1 MSPVY
6 LRMCIDLCC
15 GPTAD
20 GHRAEEGLV
29 CLCCGHWVSTCSAH
43 RVVCIIISTLHP
55 TSGPMQYVL
64 QVRKRPVWVQYLTHG
79 GWTALG
85 ERRVS
90 ISTAT
95 ALVLDYVDS
104 SS

>member
-1 MSPVY
+1 
-6 LRMCIDLCC
+6 
-15 GPTAD
+15 
-20 GHRAEEGLV
+20 
-29 CLCCGHWVSTCSAH
+29 
-43 RVVCIIISTLHP
+43 
-55 TSGPMQYVL
+55 MQYVL

-79 GWTALG
+79 GWTALS